1 MAEIRIERKRRGL
14 GLLWLF
20 LALVIVAVLAWYF
33 LYPGRNTTAPAAAP
47 PAAGALERGAPETH
61 GAAIAVRPITE
72 RGLRTRSLQCASLDR
87 LEAFRG
93 CESAARNP
101 HSVSLI

>member
-1 MAEIRIERKRRGL
+1 MAEIRIDRKRRGL

-20 LALVIVAVLAWYF
+20 LALVIVALLAWYF

-72 RGLRTRSLQCASLDR
+72 RGLRTGNLHDASIGKLGSLPR
-87 LEAFRG
+87 L
-93 CESAARNP
+93 
-101 HSVSLI
+101 